1 MNKRMVAGFLGRIC
15 YLEAVLM
22 LIPFVVG
29 LIYRE
34 GPETLLSFIYT
45 IGILVVCGFFLS
57 LFEPEQTSYTLVD
70 GFAITALSW
79 FLLSFF
85 GGLPFVFSG
94 EIQSVIDATFEMT
107 SGFTTTGSSIL
118 QNVEALSQSMLFW
131 RSFSHLVGGMGVLV
145 FAFALIPE
153 LGEGSVSIM
162 KAEVPGPEFGK
173 LVAKN
178 KNTAAILYTIYIAMT
193 GILVLLLMLAG
204 MQPFDALIHAFGT
217 AGTGGFSNKAL
228 SVGHFNNPMAEYI
241 LSFGM
246 IIFGINFNLYYF
258 LLRKEFKTF
267 FSSEELRLFL
277 KVLAAAVLLLMLVMH
292 ADYLH
297 FEPLFRDAFFTVT
310 TIISTTGFGTVD
322 FTLWPLFAQLII
334 LLLMFSGSMA
344 GSTAGGIKMSRI
356 LIYLKGI
363 RRDIIQAV
371 HPRKVVPITVDGRL
385 MSNIYIKRTF
395 IYLGTYFM
403 VFTVLT
409 LLVSI
414 SENDFMTAFSAV
426 AATINNIGPGMGN
439 IGPASN
445 FASFNPFAKVTLIC
459 SMIIGRLEIYPVLIL
474 LLKRTWT
481 TKY

>member
-1 MNKRMVAGFLGRIC
+1 
-15 YLEAVLM
+15 
-22 LIPFVVG
+22 
-29 LIYRE
+29 
-34 GPETLLSFIYT
+34 
-45 IGILVVCGFFLS
+45 
-57 LFEPEQTSYTLVD
+57 
-70 GFAITALSW
+70 
-79 FLLSFF
+79 
-85 GGLPFVFSG
+85 
-94 EIQSVIDATFEMT
+94 
-107 SGFTTTGSSIL
+107 
-118 QNVEALSQSMLFW
+118 
-131 RSFSHLVGGMGVLV
+131 
-145 FAFALIPE
+145 
-153 LGEGSVSIM
+153 
-162 KAEVPGPEFGK
+162 
-173 LVAKN
+173 
-178 KNTAAILYTIYIAMT
+178 MT

-228 SVGHFNNPMAEYI
+228 SVGHFNNPMVEYI

-322 FTLWPLFAQLII
+322 FTLWPLFARLII